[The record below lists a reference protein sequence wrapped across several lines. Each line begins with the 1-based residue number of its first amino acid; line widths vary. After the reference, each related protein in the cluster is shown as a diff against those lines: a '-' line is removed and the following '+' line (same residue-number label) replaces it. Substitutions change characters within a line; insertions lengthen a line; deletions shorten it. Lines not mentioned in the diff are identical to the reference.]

1 MGESGSDG
9 PFQELFQ
16 SCPDL
21 EDTLRRH
28 LVAPLV
34 RALYRELRTCL
45 VAVGACIMLL
55 YTLFVAVIIY
65 MLTASRM
72 K

>member
-1 MGESGSDG
+1 
-9 PFQELFQ
+9 
-16 SCPDL
+16 
-21 EDTLRRH
+21 
-28 LVAPLV
+28 LV